1 MKLNPVPCCLCLM
14 LALSLLT
21 GGVQRSAA
29 RTEMAIFAAG
39 LSSLVICSG
48 AGEATIL
55 VDADGNAVDPLM
67 PCPGVGCADCVPG
80 SSLALPVCALC
91 LSAPDFAFSE
101 CGAVS
106 ARSGESREPMR
117 ADARGPPA
125 QSQFP

>member
-14 LALSLLT
+14 LALSLLL
-21 GGVQRSAA
+21 GGAQRSAA

-55 VDADGNAVDPLM
+55 VDADGNAVDPQM
-67 PCPGVGCADCVPG
+67 PCPGIGCADCVPG
-80 SSLALPVCALC
+80 SALALPVCELC
-91 LSAPDFAFSE
+91 LSTPDFAVRVS
-101 CGAVS
+101 GAVS

-125 QSQFP
+125 KSQIP